1 MFPHLAGKQRNF
13 PNFLSGRNHEA
24 ITPARLF
31 SSHPWEIPGR
41 AVEPVHRLLEGALE
55 PAVCAGILLVEGETS
70 RLLREPAAP
79 SLRGEALHAHRPLS
93 CALKRVL
100 EMLVSK
106 HSCPPGRSE
115 LTSVET

>member
-1 MFPHLAGKQRNF
+1 MFPHLASKQRNF

-41 AVEPVHRLLEGALE
+41 AVEPVHRLLEGALK
-55 PAVCAGILLVEGETS
+55 PAVGVGILLKILKPAVGAGILLVEGETS

-79 SLRGEALHAHRPLS
+79 SLRGETLHAHRPLS
-93 CALKRVL
+93 RALLRSARN
-100 EMLVSK
+100 VSF
-106 HSCPPGRSE
+106 
-115 LTSVET
+115 